1 MLLMITNGSTKRRSC
16 ASRPGAENIQ
26 VSQRRY
32 GITRKVA
39 NTIEALTL
47 FQMASAG
54 ERKTNGTFCRDVG
67 SHFITSWPVDSQVA
81 NWPRWPPLRMPSRVY
96 FSLNL
101 TKTKAFCSGTRT
113 TSMIWTE

>member
-1 MLLMITNGSTKRRSC
+1 MITNGSTKRRSC
-16 ASRPGAENIQ
+16 VSRPGAENIQ
-26 VSQRRY
+26 VSQSRY
-32 GITRKVA
+32 GMTRKTA

-67 SHFITSWPVDSQVA
+67 SHFITTWPVDSHVT
-81 NWPRWPPLRMPSRVY
+81 NWPRLPLLMMPSRVY
-96 FSLNL
+96 LSLNL